1 MNRRLLGVAL
11 LCGIA
16 AASPAQSLAGQD
28 DSTGA
33 QASEPKPK
41 EEKIICRREQT
52 VGTHFSKKMCL
63 TKSQWKQREQAYDD
77 QESYIRDR
85 LGRTPSAQPTP
96 GAPVGGG
103 G

>member
-1 MNRRLLGVAL
+1 MNARLLSAAL

-16 AASPAQSLAGQD
+16 ASSSAAALAGED
-28 DSTGA
+28 TPTA
-33 QASEPKPK
+33 PQATEQKPN
-41 EEKIICRREQT
+41 EEKIICRREHT

-85 LGRTPSAQPTP
+85 LGRTPSVQPTP